1 MPAWRYGDVELAADL
16 RECWTA
22 DAIAARE
29 TLHRLTPDRLV
40 KLITVQ
46 DHGVSVHAWIES
58 QRAAPGWTV
67 PPPRL
72 VRASTME
79 GMTFAKS
86 GSGRTAPRPRK
97 DLARKT
103 VDTGSNTDPFF
114 FRRSPERLVCGTCGK
129 VTRARWAVVLQGW
142 YSGPNG
148 AYYCSS
154 PCIPRLPDGKRNP
167 RRYYV
172 RMSVQDASTADDLD
186 RWAAWA
192 RRRFFEILNS
202 SKDDHNTA
210 GPRQLEQVSRLRE
223 RAARMEREAE
233 RLRSEAARLKREA
246 ELVAGPVPPV
256 PGASSGG
263 PRRGD
268 TRKR

>member
-1 MPAWRYGDVELAADL
+1 
-16 RECWTA
+16 
-22 DAIAARE
+22 
-29 TLHRLTPDRLV
+29 
-40 KLITVQ
+40 
-46 DHGVSVHAWIES
+46 
-58 QRAAPGWTV
+58 
-67 PPPRL
+67 
-72 VRASTME
+72 ME
-79 GMTFAKS
+79 GMTLAKS
-86 GSGRTAPRPRK
+86 GSGRTAPQARR
-97 DLARKT
+97 DLARRT
-103 VDTGSNTDPFF
+103 VDTGSKTDPFF

-129 VTRARWAVVLQGW
+129 VTRARWAFVLQGW
-142 YSGPNG
+142 YSGRNG

-154 PCIPRLPDGKRNP
+154 PCIPKLPDGKRHP

-172 RMSVQDASTADDLD
+172 RMSVQDAATADDLD

-192 RRRFFEILNS
+192 RRKFFEIVS
-202 SKDDHNTA
+202 RPKDDHNTA
-210 GPRQLEQVSRLRE
+210 EPRQPEQVSRLRE

-246 ELVAGPVPPV
+246 ELVEATVPPV